1 MATDKRN
8 RVLDI
13 FFRAIRG
20 EKIKL
25 ASLASEYGVSEKS
38 VSRDIAEIKN
48 FLADSSEQLSGTE
61 LVYDYADKAYRLNYD
76 YLLLSKELFAV
87 VKMLI
92 GCRGFGKDELL
103 ELVEKFRRFTTAEE
117 RINLN
122 QLIQNEIYYYQEV
135 RHDCASV
142 IDNLWKL
149 TSCII
154 NQKEITIQYFKM
166 DRQQVERRVQPVAVI
181 FSEYYF
187 YLIAFRVDEEG
198 KGPLYY
204 RVDRIVHITEH
215 RTGFVKD
222 DKHRFNE
229 GELRR
234 KIQFMQ
240 PGELRRIKFEFCGP
254 SVQAILDRIPTA
266 KVVGKEGNAYTIEAE
281 TYGRGI
287 NMFLLSQGHYVK
299 ALAPESFVQEMRTEI
314 EKMLENYSV

>member
-25 ASLASEYGVSEKS
+25 ASLANEYGVSEKS

-48 FLADSSEQLSGTE
+48 FLADSTEQFAGTE
-61 LVYDYADKAYRLNYD
+61 LVYDYTDKAYRLNYD
-76 YLLLSKELFAV
+76 YFFLSKELFAV

-103 ELVEKFRRFTTAEE
+103 ELVEKFRRFTTVEE
-117 RINLN
+117 RMNLN

-135 RHDCASV
+135 RHDCHSV
-142 IDNLWKL
+142 IDDLWKL
-149 TSCII
+149 TSCIT

-166 DRQQVERRVQPVAVI
+166 NRQQVERRVQPIAVI

-187 YLIAFRVDEEG
+187 YLIAFRVGGED
-198 KGPLYY
+198 KVPIYF
-204 RVDRIVHITEH
+204 RVDRIVHIIEH
-215 RTGFVKD
+215 RTVFVKD

-240 PGELRRIKFEFCGP
+240 PGELRRIKFEFSGP

-266 KVVGKEGNAYTIEAE
+266 KVIGKEGNTYTIEAE

-287 NMFLLSQGHYVK
+287 NMFLLSQGCYVK
-299 ALAPESFVQEMRTEI
+299 ALAPESFVQEMKMEI